1 MESIFGVELYY
12 YRRSIKIM
20 AIVGLM
26 VNMGR
31 KNQ

>member
-1 MESIFGVELYY
+1 
-12 YRRSIKIM
+12 M

-31 KNQ
+31 KNQWVWLKN